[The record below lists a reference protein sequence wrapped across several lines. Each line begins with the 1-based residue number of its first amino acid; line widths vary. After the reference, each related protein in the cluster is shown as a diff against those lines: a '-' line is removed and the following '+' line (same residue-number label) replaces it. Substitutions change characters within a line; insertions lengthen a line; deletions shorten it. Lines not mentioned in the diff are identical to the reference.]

1 MKTEILDSEHT
12 QCPLCDSTNLS
23 LYYRVTRRYLGVT
36 NQLVLIKCA
45 FCGFVFLVNPP
56 DISYNEEY
64 LGSESVL
71 AEGNALA
78 LFRANERLASIASYV
93 SPSPDRRFLDIGIGD
108 GLLLSLAEKRG
119 YRTFGLDVNSDG
131 VEIARKQYGLKAE
144 ISILPLDQ
152 AFPDSSFDV
161 IHMNE
166 VIEHIPQPIPLLE
179 WCRRHLR
186 TGGCL
191 VIQTGNI
198 DSLASQIKGIDW
210 DYIRPVHCSYFSSKS
225 LTYAVEKAKLRMVCR
240 RTVDW
245 RFFPTLKVTNA
256 LRRQA
261 GWAKSLRFLFLYLTA
276 IPFGFRRSIII
287 YAV

>member
-1 MKTEILDSEHT
+1 M
-12 QCPLCDSTNLS
+12 
-23 LYYRVTRRYLGVT
+23 YLGVA

-45 FCGFVFLVNPP
+45 FCGFVFLVNAPP
-56 DISYNEEY
+56 INYNKEY

-71 AEGNALA
+71 TEGNELA
-78 LFRANERLASIASYV
+78 LFRANERLASIARYV
-93 SPSPDRRFLDIGIGD
+93 LPGPDRRFLDIGIGD
-108 GLLLSLAEKRG
+108 GLLLSLAEKIN
-119 YRTFGLDVNSDG
+119 YTTFGLDVNADG

-166 VIEHIPQPIPLLE
+166 VIEHIPQPRYLLH
-179 WCRRHLR
+179 WCRKHLR
-186 TGGCL
+186 KGGCL

-198 DSLASQIKGIDW
+198 DSLASQIQGIDW

-225 LTYAVEKAKLRMVCR
+225 LKWAVEKAKFKIVCR

-245 RFFPTLKVTNA
+245 RFFPA
-256 LRRQA
+256 LRVANVLIRQA
-261 GWAKSLRFLFLYLTA
+261 GWLRSLRFLFLYLTA
-276 IPFGFRRSIII
+276 IPFGLRRSIII
-287 YAV
+287 YAR